1 MSISSDN
8 FYNAED
14 QYKEFYGISG
24 ETDIGDDTKD
34 TFIPTEELNDSHY
47 KDLRILTEANEKLK
61 EEVEYCKGIMEGD
74 EDLEERLKAQH
85 QIDISCLKE
94 EIKELKLERQRDTI
108 AEVRS
113 ARDRAMSENKKLQ
126 LQNDVLNN
134 LNISE
139 RTANML
145 LRNEN
150 KCLKEENEKLAET
163 ADENPDCCVSCD
175 TRFNLHYTMN
185 HCDAI
190 QKGKYDDYFGSE
202 KDQGDLC
209 PDCINTIC

>member
-47 KDLRILTEANEKLK
+47 KDLRILTEANEKLREANDTFTLGAK
-61 EEVEYCKGIMEGD
+61 RTIESNCK
-74 EDLEERLKAQH
+74 LYQ
-85 QIDISCLKE
+85 
-94 EIKELKLERQRDTI
+94 
-108 AEVRS
+108 
-113 ARDRAMSENKKLQ
+113 ENKKLKEG
-126 LQNDVLNN
+126 LDKWVE
-134 LNISE
+134 SHAKWVK
-139 RTANML
+139 RAAL
-145 LRNEN
+145 LKEENEKLKEEN
-150 KCLKEENEKLAET
+150 EKLKEENEKLAET